1 MEERCRVLGE
11 TPEKAFYGMRH
22 VWLAA
27 GKGAVEVLM
36 ISDALF
42 RYMHPPHLFSLPL
55 NENQILRY
63 TDEEK
68 MHIVS

>member
-1 MEERCRVLGE
+1 MEECCRVLGE

-42 RYMHPPHLFSLPL
+42 R
-55 NENQILRY
+55 
-63 TDEEK
+63 
-68 MHIVS
+68 